1 MFARGWTDGL
11 PVVPPT
17 EARVERMLS
26 GTSRNPA
33 DLVAVVPP
41 DLVDCTVEKV
51 AINAVMAGCLPEY
64 LPVVLTALEAVCTD
78 DFNMHGV
85 LATTMSVG
93 PVLVVSGPITKEIK
107 MNHGINVLGHGNRAN
122 STIGRA
128 VQLVIRNVG
137 GGAPGGIDRAT
148 LGHMGKQGFCFAVD
162 QEGSPWISLSE
173 DRGFGTDQNTVTAFA
188 GEGPHIL
195 MDQKSRSADSLT
207 RMLAQSLLGSVS
219 SRVVMGIDAM
229 LVLSPEH
236 MARYRD
242 AGWGRSRFADELAGH
257 LMVDADSILVGAG
270 AIEEGLPQDFA
281 GMSLPKFRPGGLLVV
296 HAGGPAGLFSA
307 IIGGWVNGPT
317 GSEPVTKEITP

>member
-1 MFARGWTDGL
+1 MFDRGWTDGL

-17 EARVERMLS
+17 EDRVERMLT

-33 DLVAVVPP
+33 SLVAVVPP

-51 AINAVMAGCLPEY
+51 AINAVMAGCRPEH

-93 PVLVVSGPITKEIK
+93 PVLVVSGPITGQIG

-128 VQLVIRNVG
+128 VQLVVRNVG

-148 LGHMGKQGFCFAVD
+148 LGHMGKQGFCFAED
-162 QEGSPWISLSE
+162 TAGSPWTSLSE
-173 DRGFGTDQNTVTAFA
+173 ERGFGPGQNTVTAFA

-207 RMLAQSLLGSVS
+207 RMLANALIGSVS
-219 SRVVMGIDAM
+219 SPVVMGIDAM

>member
-1 MFARGWTDGL
+1 MFDRGWTDGL

-17 EARVERMLS
+17 EARVERMLT

-51 AINAVMAGCLPEY
+51 AINAVMAGCRPEH

-93 PVLVVSGPITKEIK
+93 PVLVVSGPITGQIG

-128 VQLVIRNVG
+128 VQLVVRNVG

-148 LGHMGKQGFCFAVD
+148 LGHMGKQGFCFAED
-162 QEGSPWISLSE
+162 TAGSPWTSLSE
-173 DRGFGTDQNTVTAFA
+173 ERGFGPDQNTVTAFA

-207 RMLAQSLLGSVS
+207 RMLANALLGSVS

-242 AGWGRSRFADELAGH
+242 AGWDRSRFTDELAGH

-281 GMSLPKFRPGGLLVV
+281 GMSLPKFRPDGLLVV

>member
-1 MFARGWTDGL
+1 MFDRGWTDGL

-17 EARVERMLS
+17 EARVERMLT

-51 AINAVMAGCLPEY
+51 AINAVMAGCRPEH

-93 PVLVVSGPITKEIK
+93 PVLVVSGPITGQID

-128 VQLVIRNVG
+128 VQLVVRNVG

-148 LGHMGKQGFCFAVD
+148 LGHMGKQGFCFAED
-162 QEGSPWISLSE
+162 TAGSPWTSLSE
-173 DRGFGTDQNTVTAFA
+173 ERGFGPDQNTVTAFA

-207 RMLAQSLLGSVS
+207 RMLANALLGSVS

-242 AGWGRSRFADELAGH
+242 AGWDRSRFTDELAGH

-281 GMSLPKFRPGGLLVV
+281 GMSLPKFRPDGLLVV

>member
-1 MFARGWTDGL
+1 MFDRGWTDGL

-17 EARVERMLS
+17 EARVERMLT

-51 AINAVMAGCLPEY
+51 AINAVMAGCRPEH

-93 PVLVVSGPITKEIK
+93 PVLVVSGPITGQID

-128 VQLVIRNVG
+128 VQLVVRNVG

-148 LGHMGKQGFCFAVD
+148 LGHMGKQGFCFAED
-162 QEGSPWISLSE
+162 TAGSPWTSLSE
-173 DRGFGTDQNTVTAFA
+173 ERGFGPDQNTVTAFA

-207 RMLAQSLLGSVS
+207 RMLANALLGSVS

-242 AGWGRSRFADELAGH
+242 AGWDRSRFTDELAGH

-281 GMSLPKFRPGGLLVV
+281 GMSLPKFRPDGLLVD

>member
-1 MFARGWTDGL
+1 MFDRGWTDGL

-17 EARVERMLS
+17 EDRVERMLT

-51 AINAVMAGCLPEY
+51 AINAVMAGCRPEH

-93 PVLVVSGPITKEIK
+93 PVLVVSGPITGQID

-128 VQLVIRNVG
+128 VQLVVRNVG

-148 LGHMGKQGFCFAVD
+148 LGHMGKQGFCFAED
-162 QEGSPWISLSE
+162 TAGSPWTSLSE
-173 DRGFGTDQNTVTAFA
+173 ERGFGPDQNTVTAFA

-207 RMLAQSLLGSVS
+207 RMLANALLGSVS

-242 AGWGRSRFADELAGH
+242 AGWDRSRFTDELAGH

-281 GMSLPKFRPGGLLVV
+281 GMSLPKFRPDGLLVV